1 MKGAVIKDLIQKEGY
16 TISRMAEILGTY
28 QQKLDYELKKDDVR
42 SSLIEEVA
50 SALNLPISKFYGE
63 YYNIT
68 GGNNAIGNDST
79 NTINASDDRLIA
91 LLMSKD
97 EQLTKAMEQTTK
109 AMEQTSKAQE
119 HMDIVLNVI
128 KGNHNA

>member
-1 MKGAVIKDLIQKEGY
+1 LGY
-16 TISRMAEILGTY
+16 
-28 QQKLDYELKKDDVR
+28 
-42 SSLIEEVA
+42 
-50 SALNLPISKFYGE
+50 
-63 YYNIT
+63 
-68 GGNNAIGNDST
+68 NAIGNDST

-119 HMDIVLNVI
+119 HMDIMLNVM